1 MESTLPTR
9 PPGGLP
15 EELSRAQQLA
25 KEYIQAA
32 KAENTLRAY
41 RQDWADFSAWCEE
54 KGLCP
59 LPAAPE
65 VVASYISV
73 LADGGK
79 KASTI
84 RRRLASISRAHQ
96 AAGYASPIQAA
107 AVRETWRG
115 IARKKGTA
123 PQGKAPILV
132 ETLRAMV
139 AALPSGMIGIRDR
152 AMLLIGF
159 AGAFRRSELVGLDAE
174 DIEETDDGLVVH
186 LRRSKTDQEGAGR
199 KVGIPF
205 GSDPATCPVR
215 ALRAW
220 LEASGIAEG
229 PLFRPVNRHGQV
241 GERRLSDKAVAL
253 VVKRAAAAAGYDPA
267 RFSGHSLRAGLATA
281 AAAAGKS
288 ERAIMEQT
296 GHKSAAMV
304 RRYIRDGSL
313 FRDNAA
319 SGIGL

>member
-9 PPGGLP
+9 PSGGLP
-15 EELSRAQQLA
+15 EELIRAA
-25 KEYIQAA
+25 REYIQAS

-41 RQDWADFSAWCEE
+41 RGDWADFSTWCEE

-65 VVASYISV
+65 TVVLYISA
-73 LADGGK
+73 LADAGRK
-79 KASTI
+79 TSTI

-96 AAGYASPIQAA
+96 AAGQASPTRAV
-107 AVRETWRG
+107 AVREAWRG
-115 IARKKGTA
+115 IARRHGTA

-132 ETLRAMV
+132 EMLRAMV
-139 AALPSGMIGIRDR
+139 AALAPNTLIGRRDR
-152 AMLLIGF
+152 ALLLLGF
-159 AGAFRRSELVGLDAE
+159 AGAFRRSELVGLDVS

-199 KVGIPF
+199 KIGIPY

-241 GERRLSDKAVAL
+241 GDRRLSDKAVAL
-253 VVKRAAAAAGYDPA
+253 IVKRAAEAAGYDPA